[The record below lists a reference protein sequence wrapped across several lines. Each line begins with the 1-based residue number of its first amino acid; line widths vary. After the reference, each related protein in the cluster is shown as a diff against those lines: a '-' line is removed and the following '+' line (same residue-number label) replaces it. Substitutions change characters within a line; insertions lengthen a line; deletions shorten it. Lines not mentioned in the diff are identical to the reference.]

1 MAAEQKRSVCEN
13 RPGSRQDKSAVKW
26 RALRPSVSPR
36 RAEDAGTVAQRWGR
50 QSLSAAED
58 FAGNA
63 TDHIKHDPVR
73 AAAISFVI
81 GLGLG
86 ALVAWGSTRH
96 QSD

>member
-1 MAAEQKRSVCEN
+1 MTE
-13 RPGSRQDKSAVKW
+13 GSGLRDVASRVVQDGK
-26 RALRPSVSPR
+26 
-36 RAEDAGTVAQRWGR
+36 TVAQRWGR

-58 FAGNA
+58 FAENA

>member
-1 MAAEQKRSVCEN
+1 MSKAEESTLSEKTSEAGERLTE
-13 RPGSRQDKSAVKW
+13 GSGLRDVASRVVQDGK
-26 RALRPSVSPR
+26 
-36 RAEDAGTVAQRWGR
+36 TVAQRWGR

-58 FAGNA
+58 FADNA

-86 ALVAWGSTRH
+86 VLVAWGSTRH